1 MIVDLTQEASNYED
15 AADPALEGDPQ
26 TQRRNLALAL
36 PLLQQAEAIVLLLLQ
51 QNPLNDDWK
60 ASLAD
65 VQVRLGSAEQNLQIP
80 GDSAKLSATGLA
92 TLKDLTM
99 KHPDSAL
106 VLDFEVAALLTV
118 KPPALRDPKLAIA
131 SAQQE
136 ALLTRRRQPGVL
148 LFLAQAYHA
157 AGQIEAARATA
168 SEGLALPPPVT
179 VGAPV
184 SRTRRLLEME
194 AETAIR

>member
-15 AADPALEGDPQ
+15 AADPALEGDQQ

-65 VQVRLGSAEQNLQIP
+65 VQVRLGSAEQDLQIP

-92 TLKDLTM
+92 TLKSLAA

-106 VLDFEVAALLTV
+106 ILDFEVAALLSV
-118 KPPALRDPKLAIA
+118 KPTALRDPKLAIA
-131 SAQQE
+131 SARQQ
-136 ALLTRRRQPGVL
+136 ALLTRRKQPGVL

-157 AGQIEAARATA
+157 AGQIEAARSTA
-168 SEGLALPPPVT
+168 GEGLALLPPVT
-179 VGAPV
+179 AGAPI

-194 AETAIR
+194 TETAIR